1 MYQWPLTAIVMASER
16 ALRHV
21 TASPPAELQVL
32 ACALPRHQQAFLL
45 DGLKRQAQCRFVDT
59 FEEMDR
65 ALAGTGLWDAVV
77 VAPQDAR
84 GQVATGIIER
94 LARERPGTGIVVFFP
109 ARGDMGGSPRE
120 FALAGAHQL
129 VFEGVN
135 NTAATLA
142 QAVTNAGRE
151 CTADI
156 VFAALQPL
164 VPPPL
169 HAMVHAVV
177 SRPHEVSTVTR
188 LAAALAVHR
197 KTLVNR
203 CTRAGFVSPAA
214 LIGWCRLAV
223 VGYLLERT
231 GATVESIALSLE
243 YPSHTALRNLAKRY
257 TRLRAT
263 EIRRHGGLSVV
274 VEAFRRR
281 LEPRRAEG
289 PVPQPTQQATQ
300 QPAPF
305 PTT

>member
-1 MYQWPLTAIVMASER
+1 MYQCPLTATVMASER

-21 TASPPAELQVL
+21 TAQQSAELRVL

-45 DGLKRQAQCRFVDT
+45 DGLKRQGHCRFVDT
-59 FEEMDR
+59 FHELEQAMSD
-65 ALAGTGLWDAVV
+65 TELWDAVV

-94 LARERPGTGIVVFFP
+94 LAREWRGTGVVVFFP

-129 VFEGVN
+129 VFEGVD

-142 QAVTNAGRE
+142 QAVANARRE
-151 CTADI
+151 CTADV
-156 VFAALQPL
+156 VFAALQSH
-164 VPPPL
+164 VPPAL
-169 HAMVHAVV
+169 HALVHAIV
-177 SRPHEVSTVTR
+177 SRPQEVTTVTR
-188 LAAALAVHR
+188 LASALAVHR

-203 CTRAGFVSPAA
+203 CARAGFLSPAA

-231 GATVESIALSLE
+231 GATVESIALNLE
-243 YPSHTALRNLAKRY
+243 YPSHTALRNLVKRY

-263 EIRRHGGLSVV
+263 EIRRRGGLPVV
-274 VEAFRRR
+274 VEAFARR
-281 LEPRRAEG
+281 LESRRARESG
-289 PVPQPTQQATQ
+289 TL
-300 QPAPF
+300 PARF